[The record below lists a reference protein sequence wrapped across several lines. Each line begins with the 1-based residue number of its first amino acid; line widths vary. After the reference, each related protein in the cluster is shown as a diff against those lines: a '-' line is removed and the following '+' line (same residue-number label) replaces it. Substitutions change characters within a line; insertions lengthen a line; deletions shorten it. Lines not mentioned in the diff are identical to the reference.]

1 MEPRDQPA
9 KETAPKGLSDTE
21 ASARLANDGP
31 NELPR
36 QRRRDLLRVA
46 LDVLREP
53 MLALLVA
60 GGVIYLLLGDLG
72 EALILLVFACLSV
85 LITVIQE
92 SRTERVLEALRDLT
106 SPRALVIRGGA
117 QRRIPGRDVVRGD
130 VLLLAEGDRVPA
142 DALVLSCRDLQAD
155 ESLLTGESVPVR
167 KRPGDKGEARLVRPG
182 GDDLPVVYSGSL
194 VVRGTGIAEV
204 ISTGVRTEIGKIG
217 GSLAELEPEAPRLQ
231 RQTRRIVLFFAAAGG
246 AVSAMVVLLFG
257 LLRGGWL
264 EALLAGIAIGMSMLP
279 EEFPVVLTIF
289 MTMGAWRIS
298 RVRVLTR
305 RAAAIEALGSA
316 TVLCTDKTG
325 TLTQNRMTVREV
337 WVPGGPTVSI
347 EEDEG
352 VPLPPAVAEIAWHAI
367 LASAEE
373 PFDPMEK
380 AFHALRHRL
389 CRAED
394 MQDAVIVKAYGLR
407 PGLLAMTHIWN
418 IGPTETP
425 YIIGAKGAPEAVA
438 AICGLSEDEQAAVLL
453 AADSMA
459 ARGLRVLGVARGI
472 AAAPVWPD
480 TQADLPL
487 EFAGLVGLQD
497 PLRPGVPAAIAECR
511 RAGVRVMMIT
521 GDYPV
526 TAEAIAREAGLDAGK
541 VTTGE
546 ELQHL
551 DDRQLS
557 GRLEEANV
565 FARIMPE
572 QKLRIVNALKAE
584 GEVVAMTGDGVNDAP
599 SLKSAHIGIAMG
611 GRGTDVAREASAIVL
626 LDDDFGAIVKA
637 IRQGRRIYDNLRKAV
652 GFILAVHIPIAGLAV
667 LPLLFGLPVILAP
680 IHIAFLEM
688 VIDPVCTLV
697 FEAEEEEK
705 DIMDRAPRNPDER
718 LFLFRLVGWSM
729 TQGVL
734 AFAAVAFVLWWAAGA
749 GMPDDELRALVF
761 FSLVVVIVAL
771 ILVNRSFS
779 ASLVRAVTRLK
790 LPMVVVLSAVTLTL
804 AASILWPV
812 GQSLFRFGPLHAD
825 DLGLTVA
832 AGAVVL
838 VILEL
843 VKPLW
848 RERHARLP

>member
-1 MEPRDQPA
+1 M
-9 KETAPKGLSDTE
+9 
-21 ASARLANDGP
+21 
-31 NELPR
+31 
-36 QRRRDLLRVA
+36 
-46 LDVLREP
+46 
-53 MLALLVA
+53 
-60 GGVIYLLLGDLG
+60 
-72 EALILLVFACLSV
+72 
-85 LITVIQE
+85 
-92 SRTERVLEALRDLT
+92 
-106 SPRALVIRGGA
+106 
-117 QRRIPGRDVVRGD
+117 
-130 VLLLAEGDRVPA
+130 PA

-204 ISTGVRTEIGKIG
+204 MSTGVRTEIGKIG

-367 LASAEE
+367 LASTEE

-394 MQDAVIVKAYGLR
+394 MQDAVIVKAYGSR

-438 AICGLSEDEQAAVLL
+438 AICSLSEDEQAAVLL

-480 TQADLPL
+480 AQADLPL

-541 VTTGE
+541 VTNGE

-551 DDRQLS
+551 DDRRPS

-584 GEVVAMTGDGVNDAP
+584 GGVVAMTGDGVNDAP

-637 IRQGRRIYDNLRKAV
+637 IRLGRRIYDNLRKAI

-680 IHIAFLEM
+680 IHIAFLET

-697 FEAEEEEK
+697 FEAEEDEK

-718 LFLFRLVGWSM
+718 LFSFRLVGWSM

-749 GMPDDELRALVF
+749 GMPDDELRALVY
-761 FSLVVVIVAL
+761 FSLVIVIVAL

-804 AASILWPV
+804 AASIRWPV

-825 DLGLTVA
+825 DLVLTFA